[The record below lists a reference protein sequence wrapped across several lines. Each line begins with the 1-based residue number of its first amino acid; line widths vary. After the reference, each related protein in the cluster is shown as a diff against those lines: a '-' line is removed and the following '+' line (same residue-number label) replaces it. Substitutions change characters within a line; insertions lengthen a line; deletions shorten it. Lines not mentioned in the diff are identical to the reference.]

1 MDLVLSNGLL
11 VMYCAQVM
19 SVEPLV
25 VSTFGTIY
33 VNELKV
39 GTIYVMCFWCSIY
52 MLYASAGVCIDSLL

>member
-25 VSTFGTIY
+25 VSNVSFWYY
-33 VNELKV
+33 VNELKA
-39 GTIYVMCFWCSIY
+39 GTIYVMCFWCYILY
-52 MLYASAGVCIDSLL
+52 VMLEYI